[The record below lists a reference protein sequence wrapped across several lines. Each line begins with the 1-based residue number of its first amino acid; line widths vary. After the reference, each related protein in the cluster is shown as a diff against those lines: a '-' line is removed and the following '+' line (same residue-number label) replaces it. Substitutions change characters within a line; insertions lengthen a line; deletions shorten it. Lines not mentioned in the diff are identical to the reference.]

1 VNATEAIAFVLG
13 IVNVTLV
20 VRRSIWNYP
29 FGIAMVA
36 LYAVVFA
43 EARLYSDML
52 LQFFFLVVNAY
63 GWIAWTRHRT
73 ATGAVAVEAMTGAA
87 RWRWTLGTAAIALAW
102 GAAMHRFTDAS
113 LPWWDAGVAAASIA
127 AQWLMAKRKWENWV
141 LWIAVDIG
149 SIGLYLVKQ
158 LWLTALLYLIFL
170 LLAAWGLADWRR
182 RVAAA

>member
-13 IVNVTLV
+13 VVNVTLV

-52 LQFFFLVVNAY
+52 LQFFFIAVNAY
-63 GWIAWTRHRT
+63 GWISWRRHRA
-73 ATGAVAVEAMTGAA
+73 ATGVVTVEGMATAE
-87 RWRWTLGTAAIALAW
+87 RWRWALATAAIALMW
-102 GAAMHRFTDAS
+102 GGAMHRFTDAS
-113 LPWWDAGVAAASIA
+113 LPWWDAAVAAASIA
-127 AQWLMAKRKWENWV
+127 AQWLMARRKWENWV

-149 SIGLYLVKQ
+149 SIGLYLVKE

-170 LLAAWGLADWRR
+170 VLAAWGLVDWRR
-182 RVAAA
+182 RVAA

>member
-1 VNATEAIAFVLG
+1 MNTTEVIAFVLG

-29 FGIAMVA
+29 FGIAMVS

-52 LQFFFLVVNAY
+52 LQFFFVVVNAY
-63 GWIAWTRHRT
+63 GWISWARHRA
-73 ATGAVAVEAMTGAA
+73 ATGVVVVESMTRNE
-87 RWRWTLGTAAIALAW
+87 RWRWTLATTAIAIIW
-102 GAAMHRFTDAS
+102 GGLMHRFTDAS
-113 LPWWDAGVAAASIA
+113 LPWWDAAVAAASIA
-127 AQWLMAKRKWENWV
+127 AQWLLARRKWENWV

-158 LWLTALLYLIFL
+158 LWLTALLYLVFL
-170 LLAAWGLADWRR
+170 LLAAWGLVDWRR
-182 RVAAA
+182 RVTA